1 MTEDSVTH
9 PRRGDGLAPVPQWI
23 ILVGLSAGFA
33 ILLTW
38 LGVPASLLLGP
49 LLAGIAVTVGGG
61 KVQLPRPAFS
71 LAQGV
76 IGCMIAKALPLSISG
91 DVIGSWPLFAVG
103 VTSVI
108 AASGLVGWLMTRM
121 HVLPGTTIV
130 WGLSPGAA
138 TAMTLLAE
146 SYGADAKLVAF
157 MQYTRVILVAAI
169 ASVIAKVCGAG
180 ALHAAHTVTWFPA
193 VAWLPLAE
201 TLALAV
207 LGPVVASQ
215 LGMPAGALLIPVV
228 VGIFLVDGGWMTMEL
243 PPWLLA
249 IGYAFVGWR
258 IGLRFTRR
266 LLIHAAKALP
276 RIIASTL
283 ALIAVCG
290 GLAALFVVTAGL
302 DPLTAYLA
310 TSPGGADSVAII
322 AASSNVDVPFVMT
335 MQMARFVVLLIL
347 GPTMARFISKHA
359 DAASDASGN

>member
-71 LAQGV
+71 LAQGGHRLHDRQGAAV
-76 IGCMIAKALPLSISG
+76 VDLGRRHRQLAALCRRR
-91 DVIGSWPLFAVG
+91 DVR
-103 VTSVI
+103 I

-157 MQYTRVILVAAI
+157 MQYTRVILIAAI